1 MDDNLDELHEKLLE
15 LKVAKDF
22 KETIK
27 NTKNLI
33 KRDTQDIPSLDDL
46 GDLNKGNWVEHD
58 EGNFAKMF
66 EGLLD
71 YCADEEE
78 WDNLNWNTVNY
89 QVYGPDYYEEK
100 FPGFSEEVYE
110 ILAKSTE
117 EENKIVDKR
126 IPPIEI
132 KHGEFTVS
140 FD

>member
-1 MDDNLDELHEKLLE
+1 MEENLDELHQQ
-15 LKVAKDF
+15 LKDLKIAKEF
-22 KETIK
+22 KDTIK
-27 NTKNLI
+27 DTRNLI
-33 KRDTQDIPSLDDL
+33 KRDTNNIPSIEDLDDK
-46 GDLNKGNWVEHD
+46 NKGLWVEHG

-78 WDNLNWNTVNY
+78 YDNLDWNTVNY
-89 QVYGPDYYEEK
+89 ELYGTDYYEEK

-126 IPPIEI
+126 TPPLQI
-132 KHGEFTVS
+132 KHEEVILS
-140 FD
+140 FK

>member
-78 WDNLNWNTVNY
+78 YDNLNWNTVNY
-89 QVYGPDYYEEK
+89 QVYGADYYEEK

-117 EENKIVDKR
+117 EENKIIDNR

>member
-78 WDNLNWNTVNY
+78 YDNLNWNTVNY

-117 EENKIVDKR
+117 EENKIIDNR

>member
-22 KETIK
+22 KNTIK

-78 WDNLNWNTVNY
+78 YDNLDWNTVNY

>member
-22 KETIK
+22 KNTIK
-27 NTKNLI
+27 NTRNLI

-78 WDNLNWNTVNY
+78 YDNLDWNTVNY
-89 QVYGPDYYEEK
+89 QVYGADYYEEK

-117 EENKIVDKR
+117 EENKIIDNR

>member
-22 KETIK
+22 KNTIK

-33 KRDTQDIPSLDDL
+33 KRDTQDIPSLDEL

-78 WDNLNWNTVNY
+78 YDNLDWNTVNY

-100 FPGFSEEVYE
+100 FPGFSDEVYE

-117 EENKIVDKR
+117 EENKIIDNR

>member
-1 MDDNLDELHEKLLE
+1 MEDNLDELHEKLLE
-15 LKVAKDF
+15 LKVSRDF
-22 KETIK
+22 KDTI
-27 NTKNLI
+27 NDTRNLI
-33 KRDTQDIPSLDDL
+33 KRDTIDIPAIDQL

-58 EGNFAKMF
+58 EGHFHKMF

-78 WDNLNWNTVNY
+78 YDNLDWNTVNY
-89 QVYGPDYYEEK
+89 ELYGADYYEEK

-126 IPPIEI
+126 TPPLQI
-132 KHGEFTVS
+132 KHEEVILS
-140 FD
+140 FK

>member
-1 MDDNLDELHEKLLE
+1 MDDELHEKLLD

-33 KRDTQDIPSLDDL
+33 KRDTQDIPSLNDL

-117 EENKIVDKR
+117 EDNKIIDNR

>member
-1 MDDNLDELHEKLLE
+1 MEENLDELHQQ
-15 LKVAKDF
+15 LKDLKIAKEF
-22 KETIK
+22 KDTI
-27 NTKNLI
+27 NDSRNLI
-33 KRDTQDIPSLDDL
+33 KRDTNNIPSLDDL
-46 GDLNKGNWVEHD
+46 DDKNKGLWVEHG

-78 WDNLNWNTVNY
+78 YDNLDWNTVNY
-89 QVYGPDYYEEK
+89 ELYGADYYEEK

-126 IPPIEI
+126 TPPLQI
-132 KHGEFTVS
+132 KHEEVILS
-140 FD
+140 FK

>member
-1 MDDNLDELHEKLLE
+1 MDNNLDELHEKLLE

-27 NTKNLI
+27 NTRNLI

-78 WDNLNWNTVNY
+78 YDNLNWNTVNY

-117 EENKIVDKR
+117 EENKIIDNR